1 MRKKRI
7 MIIGPSRSGKTTLAN
22 WLNEYEGPLRRTQD
36 VIYGKKTIDIP
47 SSYIENAGMY
57 KHIISISQDASYILL
72 LVDSSKQHQ
81 IYSPGFAKSF
91 QCPVI
96 GVITKMDLKSEN
108 EALSLKELNATGV
121 EEPYYR
127 ISALKGIGTEAL
139 KEYLFSIE

>member
-22 WLNEYEGPLRRTQD
+22 RLNEYEGPLRRTQD

-57 KHIISISQDASYILL
+57 KHIISISQDASHVLL

-81 IYSPGFAKSF
+81 VYSPGFAKSF

-96 GVITKMDLKSEN
+96 GVITKMDLMLEN
-108 EALSLKELNATGV
+108 EALSLKELKAIGV
-121 EEPYYR
+121 GEPYYR
-127 ISALKGIGTEAL
+127 ISALKGIGMEAL
-139 KEYLFSIE
+139 KEYLFSTE

>member
-22 WLNEYEGPLRRTQD
+22 RLNEYEGPLRRTQD

-57 KHIISISQDASYILL
+57 KHIISISQDASHVLL

-81 IYSPGFAKSF
+81 VYSPCFAKSF

-96 GVITKMDLKSEN
+96 GVITKMDLMLEN
-108 EALSLKELNATGV
+108 EALSLKQLKATGV
-121 EEPYYR
+121 GEPYYR
-127 ISALKGIGTEAL
+127 ISALKGIGMEAL
-139 KEYLFSIE
+139 KEYLFSTE

>member
-1 MRKKRI
+1 

-36 VIYGKKTIDIP
+36 VIYGKNTIDIP

-57 KHIISISQDASYILL
+57 KHIISISQDASHVLL

-96 GVITKMDLKSEN
+96 GVITKMDLISED
-108 EALSLKELNATGV
+108 EVLSLKELKATGV

-139 KEYLFSIE
+139 KEYLFRT

>member
-22 WLNEYEGPLRRTQD
+22 RLNEYEGPLRRTQD

-57 KHIISISQDASYILL
+57 KHIISISQDASHVLL

-81 IYSPGFAKSF
+81 VYSPGFAKSF

-96 GVITKMDLKSEN
+96 GVITKMDLMLEN
-108 EALSLKELNATGV
+108 EDLSLKELKATGV
-121 EEPYYR
+121 GETYYR
-127 ISALKGIGTEAL
+127 ISALKGIGMEAL
-139 KEYLFSIE
+139 KEYLFSTE